1 MGLWCKCQIVFQIFF
16 MFVKKTRGEG
26 LLLRFLAREDE
37 CVFGGG
43 SWGRSGG
50 SDGVV
55 FLGGVHADGLATAIF
70 DFESHDAIDQCEE
83 RVIAAHADV
92 DSGMELG
99 SELADKDISGDHS
112 LAARF
117 FEAAPLA
124 SAIATV
130 SGTTTTFF
138 CSHKSELL
146 PRGLW
151 GAVGG
156 LKRRIVM

>member
-1 MGLWCKCQIVFQIFF
+1 MRGKCV
-16 MFVKKTRGEG
+16 GEDTG
-26 LLLRFLAREDE
+26 KE
-37 CVFGGG
+37 
-43 SWGRSGG
+43 RSGG
-50 SDGVV
+50 SDSVV
-55 FLGGVHADGLATAIF
+55 FLDGVHADGLATAIF
-70 DFESHDAIDQCEE
+70 DFKSHDAVDQRKE
-83 RVIAAHADV
+83 RVIAAHTDV

-117 FEAAPLA
+117 FDAAPLA

-146 PRGLW
+146 PRDLW
-151 GAVGG
+151 GGRWG
-156 LKRRIVM
+156 LKRGIRM

>member
-1 MGLWCKCQIVFQIFF
+1 MGLWFKCQIVFQIFF

-26 LLLRFLAREDE
+26 LLLRFFGERER
-37 CVFGGG
+37 VRVGGS

-50 SDGVV
+50 SDSVV
-55 FLGGVHADGLATAIF
+55 FLGGVHADGLATTIF

-99 SELADKDISGDHS
+99 SELADKDISGNHS

-117 FEAAPLA
+117 FKATPLA

-156 LKRRIVM
+156 LKRGIVM